1 MPRRKTKRAAF
12 YLRVSTS
19 GQTTD
24 SQRHDVEQ
32 LAAHR
37 GYEVVHVFEET
48 VSARAKK
55 RPAYDEMMAAAHRGE
70 FDVLVVWALDR
81 FGRSL
86 AKNVEAVVAL
96 DEKHVEVVS
105 VREPWLD
112 TAGPTRGL
120 LVSIFSWVAEQES
133 ERISERVRAGQ
144 ARAKREGTH
153 IGRPRAKL
161 NRDRA
166 RELRAKGLSIREIA
180 KKMKA
185 SRATVHR
192 VLQDTPEYRA
202 EVAS

>member
-1 MPRRKTKRAAF
+1 MAEVSQKSREFEGRKSTIGRVENDPKRVSPN
-12 YLRVSTS
+12 LRVSGRTS
-19 GQTTD
+19 ESTHAPAQD
-24 SQRHDVEQ
+24 Q
-32 LAAHR
+32 
-37 GYEVVHVFEET
+37 
-48 VSARAKK
+48 AR
-55 RPAYDEMMAAAHRGE
+55 RVLPA
-70 FDVLVVWALDR
+70 FDVLVVWALGR

-120 LVSIFSWVAEQES
+120 LVSIFSCIAERGS

-144 ARAKREGTH
+144 TRAKREGKY

-161 NRDRA
+161 NRDKA
-166 RELRAKGLSIREIA
+166 RELRAKGLSIRETA
-180 KKMKA
+180 KKLRA
-185 SRATVHR
+185 SRATVHH
-192 VLQDTPEYRA
+192 VLQDTREYRA